1 MKVLM
6 SWSGRRFDLAGQ
18 PKRWMVVASTIVRD
32 EVKFRQETLLKKLK
46 SRWKRVTGSIFSVEK
61 LGDRV
66 GEVSWK

>member
-32 EVKFRQETLLKKLK
+32 EVNFRQETLLKKLK
-46 SRWKRVTGSIFSVEK
+46 SRWKLVPESKCSMET
-61 LGDRV
+61 LG
-66 GEVSWK
+66 